1 LTGHAAQPAGGS
13 PQQVQAGRSPVL
25 DGAQLEVLRRY
36 GREHD
41 VAAGDVLFADGDMSY
56 DLIVVL
62 AGQARIIEHRGQPGE
77 TVIAAYGP
85 SQFLG
90 EVGLLTGQRAY
101 LSAVASTAGRVLRVP
116 TEQVRVV
123 MAQEPGLSELILRT
137 FLLRHSI
144 LTGRGSGLT
153 LIGSRFDAGTRRLL
167 EVLARNRLAS
177 RWLELEGSPDAE
189 AMLREL
195 DVPVADLPIVVVP
208 GGPLL
213 RNPSSHELLDALG
226 LSGPGDTELPG
237 GCDLLVVGAGP
248 GGLAAAV
255 YGASEGMATVLAE
268 DTALGG
274 QAGTSSRI
282 ENLLGFPAGLSGEEL
297 AARAALQAEKFG
309 VRIKQA
315 AMAVSLSSEAGLH
328 RVRFDDGDTITA
340 TSVIIA
346 TGARYNRLPLARL
359 AEFEGV
365 GVYYAATQM
374 EAQACRAYPVAI
386 VGGGNS
392 AGQAAMF
399 LSRGSAGVHL
409 IIRGETLETSMS
421 RYLIDQIERN
431 PRITVTPR
439 TQVTA
444 LLGTDQLEGVELLDT
459 SRQQTSALAVR
470 GLFVFIGAQPA
481 TGWLAGQLAED
492 THGFLL
498 TGSNIPDAQLE
509 DSGRAP
515 LFLETSRPGIF
526 AVGDV
531 RSGSVKRAATAIGE
545 GSMAVR
551 LVFERLQATGT
562 AVADP
567 PRAGGDGAIPTGT
580 SRASDSHHLATTSS
594 RAKEQQP

>member
-1 LTGHAAQPAGGS
+1 
-13 PQQVQAGRSPVL
+13 
-25 DGAQLEVLRRY
+25 VLRRY
-36 GREHD
+36 GTEND
-41 VAAGDVLFADGDMSY
+41 VGAGEVLFADGDLTY
-56 DLIVVL
+56 DLFVVL
-62 AGQARIIEHRGQPGE
+62 AGEVRLIERRGQPGE
-77 TVIAAYGP
+77 TVITAYGR

-90 EVGLLTGQRAY
+90 EIGLLTGQRAY
-101 LSAVASTAGRVLRVP
+101 LSAVAATAGRVLRVP
-116 TEQVRVV
+116 VEQVRVV

-144 LTGRGSGLT
+144 LTGLGSGLT

-167 EVLARNRLAS
+167 EVLARNRLTS

-195 DVPVADLPIVVVP
+195 AVPVADLPIVVVP
-208 GGPLL
+208 GFRCCGTPGS
-213 RNPSSHELLDALG
+213 RELLDALG
-226 LSGPGDTELPG
+226 LSGPGDTDLPG
-237 GCDLLVVGAGP
+237 VCDLVVVGAGP

-297 AARAALQAEKFG
+297 AARAALQAQKFG
-309 VRIKQA
+309 VRIKLA
-315 AMAVSLSSEAGLH
+315 ARAVSLSSQAGVH
-328 RVRFDDGDTITA
+328 RVGLDDGDAITA
-340 TSVIIA
+340 KSVIIA
-346 TGARYNRLPLARL
+346 TGARYNRLPLGRL

-365 GVYYAATQM
+365 GVYYAATQT
-374 EAQACRAYPVAI
+374 EALACRADPVAI

-399 LSRGSAGVHL
+399 LSRTSSDVHL

-421 RYLIDQIERN
+421 RYLIDQIERH
-431 PRITVTPR
+431 PRITVRPR

-444 LLGTDQLEGVELLDT
+444 LLGTDELEGVELLDT
-459 SRQQTSALAVR
+459 DRRQTSVLAVR

-492 THGFLL
+492 AHGFLL
-498 TGSNIPDAQLE
+498 TGSNIPQAQLE
-509 DSGRAP
+509 DTEWTP
-515 LFLETSRPGIF
+515 LFLETSRPGVF

-551 LVFERLQATGT
+551 LVFERLQATGS
-562 AVADP
+562 AVTDP
-567 PRAGGDGAIPTGT
+567 PRADTDSRNAAVPT
-580 SRASDSHHLATTSS
+580 
-594 RAKEQQP
+594 AKEPPP